1 MRLDGITKD
10 VDSKSDD
17 LVETDQKNP
26 EEYSARFK
34 ASSFQLATGPAVPE
48 RQDGEPM
55 DVASDVD
62 GEPADIDGEPVDD
75 VDGEPVDDVDG
86 ELVDDVDG
94 EPIDMDSDPVGDD
107 VDGVPVADIDI
118 DGLPLDEVDGEAMNE
133 DEA

>member
-94 EPIDMDSDPVGDD
+94 EPIDMDGDPVGDD